1 MQEEKRELSEIK
13 IVNLGFNDVNPEF
26 FGKEKCLE
34 NHTWGPG
41 IRNAYH
47 LHFVIEGEGEF
58 KNSHNK
64 FHVHKG
70 QGFLFVPGEC
80 VYYKADAK
88 NPWCYIWLGFT
99 GEKANELLGQCNIN
113 PGSPIFDFNDSFDI
127 STYYEKAGEMKNGTN
142 CYVLSILY
150 RFFAMQNKCF
160 DRTEKSKTDLA
171 IEYIIKNY
179 SQKMSVNSIAQY
191 LNIDRRYFC
200 KLFKKNTGM
209 SPQQYIIQIR
219 MVYALEL
226 LKNHKGLSVN
236 EVANSV
242 GYSDPLAFSKM
253 FKKVYNLTPTD
264 ILNGV
269 YPTEDGKN
277 QGMIRKNNTFP
288 DAFDNIGKY
297 KTE

>member
-1 MQEEKRELSEIK
+1 MQEEKRDLSEVK
-13 IVNLGFNDVNPEF
+13 IINQGFSDLNPEF

-47 LHFVIEGEGEF
+47 LHFVTEGEGEF
-58 KNSHNK
+58 KNSYNK
-64 FHVHKG
+64 FHVGKG

-80 VYYKADAK
+80 VYYKADEK

-99 GEKANELLGQCNIN
+99 GEKANELLGQCNISPEN
-113 PGSPIFDFNDSFDI
+113 PIFDFSDIFDI
-127 STYYEKAGEMKNGTN
+127 NSYYETAGKMKTGVN
-142 CYVLSILY
+142 CYVLSVLY
-150 RFFAMQNKCF
+150 RFFAIQNKCPSN
-160 DRTEKSKTDLA
+160 TEKSKTDLA
-171 IEYIIKNY
+171 IEYIIRNY
-179 SQKMSVNSIAQY
+179 SQRLSVNSIAKY
-191 LNIDRRYFC
+191 LNIDRRYFS

-226 LKNHKGLSVN
+226 LKNRKSLSVN

-253 FKKVYNLTPTD
+253 FKKVYRLTPTD
-264 ILNGV
+264 ILNGI
-269 YPTEDGKN
+269 YPADDGKN
-277 QGMIRKNNTFP
+277 QGIMVKDNAFP
-288 DAFDNIGKY
+288 EMSGNSEK
-297 KTE
+297 